1 MNLFLLSNSLN
12 VKDVIQKSQLQMMPM
27 SFSLAHS
34 IPKTSESALLDV
46 LMEPPF
52 LENSNMLF
60 DADVQEL

>member
-1 MNLFLLSNSLN
+1 
-12 VKDVIQKSQLQMMPM
+12 MMPM